1 MLEQPQVCGVK
12 KLSTNT
18 PDLCGEIGYL
28 MALHGWVT
36 GGPASG

>member
-12 KLSTNT
+12 KLSTNI